1 MNGFTF
7 LKVPGHRW
15 GIVRP
20 HKGIGWPKG
29 GKKKQA
35 HNGAGNSFQ
44 LESISEDLVSF
55 KGTLKPDL
63 LMKSS
68 GTRVLPC
75 LVLWQN

>member
-1 MNGFTF
+1 MGYCQTTQGNRLAKAGE
-7 LKVPGHRW
+7 
-15 GIVRP
+15 
-20 HKGIGWPKG
+20 
-29 GKKKQA
+29 KKQA

-63 LMKSS
+63 LKKSS